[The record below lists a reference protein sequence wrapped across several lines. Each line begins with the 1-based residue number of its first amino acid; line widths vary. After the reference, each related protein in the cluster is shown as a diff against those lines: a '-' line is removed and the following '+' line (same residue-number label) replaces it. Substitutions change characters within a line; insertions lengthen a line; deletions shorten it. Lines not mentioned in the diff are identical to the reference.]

1 MYMYILMSKVAI
13 RLESIMLKIFV
24 IILFQNSSQTYYYSI
39 EILCYYAHIMLKNS
53 IISTLFGTRRLR
65 ARSDL
70 CGAFKTSS
78 RDLH

>member
-1 MYMYILMSKVAI
+1 MGVGGHWECRWVLVGIGN

-53 IISTLFGTRRLR
+53 IISTLFGKL
-65 ARSDL
+65 L
-70 CGAFKTSS
+70 NGAFKTSS